1 MDGTSTRAWRR
12 IQRKRVWRN
21 RLRIIFRAFSTA
33 YVEDTSTG
41 EVRKAETWK
50 ELRTV
55 RWCQVYRTIGQ
66 PCSCPMCSGERYSRV
81 DSKRETERVIR
92 EQLESV

>member
-1 MDGTSTRAWRR
+1 MDRTSTRAWRR
-12 IQRKRVWRN
+12 IQKKRVWRN

-41 EVRKAETWK
+41 EVREAEMWK

-55 RWCQVYRTIGQ
+55 KWCQVYRTTGQ
-66 PCSCPMCSGERYSRV
+66 PCSCPMCSGERYSRF
-81 DSKRETERVIR
+81 DFKRETAKAIR
-92 EQLESV
+92 EQLEAE